1 MDKRINKKLDLYISS
16 FKNDIRTKA
25 DELGITENPEVSR
38 LLMYVYE
45 YNRLSLGKE
54 DFMKR
59 KRNKMGINVCERCTA
74 KRSNGE
80 QCTRR
85 KKTGHEFCGT
95 HTKGIPHG
103 VCEVINIPQVPTIN
117 KIEVR
122 VQDINGIMYFIDTN
136 KYAPYSLQWPYNGV
150 DTFSKTYGRL
160 YTWPAVKDQ
169 RNICPTGWRI
179 PSVQDWEKII
189 SFLGGYELAGGKM
202 KEVSSYWSKPNTD
215 ASNTSF
221 FSARGGAYRNEYGY
235 TGNHKGHR
243 SY

>member
-1 MDKRINKKLDLYISS
+1 MSRFYYFILFVFLYSCDKQIVVKPKAKDIYSYIKDKNGNTYKIIKIGNQTWMVENLKSTKCVYKEGYKKQEKD
-16 FKNDIRTKA
+16 DIRT
-25 DELGITENPEVSR
+25 
-38 LLMYVYE
+38 LLPSDTSM
-45 YNRLSLGKE
+45 
-54 DFMKR
+54 
-59 KRNKMGINVCERCTA
+59 
-74 KRSNGE
+74 
-80 QCTRR
+80 
-85 KKTGHEFCGT
+85 
-95 HTKGIPHG
+95 
-103 VCEVINIPQVPTIN
+103 
-117 KIEVR
+117 
-122 VQDINGIMYFIDTN
+122 MYFIDTN

-235 TGNHKGHR
+235 FTPLLKSGYWWTSTEDDEDTSSAFAYSLNASSGKIFKVSKLKKQALSVR
-243 SY
+243 CIL

>member
-136 KYAPYSLQWPYNGV
+136 DNVYQTEDVLMEKKNP
-150 DTFSKTYGRL
+150 
-160 YTWPAVKDQ
+160 
-169 RNICPTGWRI
+169 
-179 PSVQDWEKII
+179 KII
-189 SFLGGYELAGGKM
+189 GRCMTNNDGEG
-202 KEVSSYWSKPNTD
+202 EVL
-215 ASNTSF
+215 
-221 FSARGGAYRNEYGY
+221 YR
-235 TGNHKGHR
+235 T
-243 SY
+243 

>member
-1 MDKRINKKLDLYISS
+1 MDKRINKKLETYISS

-25 DELGITENPEVSR
+25 DELGITGNPEVSR

-59 KRNKMGINVCERCTA
+59 KRNKVGINTCERCTA

-103 VCEVINIPQVPTIN
+103 VCEVTNIILVPTMN

-136 KYAPYSLQWPYNGV
+136 DNVYQTEDVLMEKKNP
-150 DTFSKTYGRL
+150 
-160 YTWPAVKDQ
+160 
-169 RNICPTGWRI
+169 
-179 PSVQDWEKII
+179 KII
-189 SFLGGYELAGGKM
+189 GRCVKNDDGEF
-202 KEVSSYWSKPNTD
+202 EVMYLN
-215 ASNTSF
+215 N
-221 FSARGGAYRNEYGY
+221 
-235 TGNHKGHR
+235 
-243 SY
+243 